1 MKITK
6 ETLKRIIREELEK
19 FVISGAPEDYDLGE
33 GYEDAF
39 ANVYGELQQAP
50 YRIHPD
56 QLTSLERQ
64 AHEAIKN
71 KTGDQVYFE
80 FDTLDVN
87 GSGTQKFDI
96 YLELDGTHTIEQ
108 KA

>member
-1 MKITK
+1 MKLTK

-19 FVISGAPEDYDLGE
+19 FAISAAPEDYDLGA

-39 ANVYGELQQAP
+39 ANVYGELQKDHG
-50 YRIHPD
+50 IHID
-56 QLTSLERQ
+56 QLTSLEMQ

-71 KTGDQVYFE
+71 KTGDQVNFE

-96 YLELDGTHTIEQ
+96 YLEKDGTHTIER
-108 KA
+108 KD